1 MNISQSKIKT
11 TIFFLLFICSFGF
24 SQKLKQIKS
33 IETIN
38 YKAYLHNNTIIK
50 QDSLRPNFHNVI
62 SYNKKGQIK
71 EEAWFN
77 KKGEKFKTQL
87 YEYNENGNLIF
98 EKIIESNVIVITNK
112 YDYNAKN
119 QLISISRILPNDKL
133 TVKTFM
139 KYDSLGNKTS
149 ERMETYDG
157 SVVVNGNITVFKYNT
172 EGWIIQTTDMNK
184 SGKIFKDIHFTY
196 DSLGNKISEVTFL
209 MGKFDAKYVFEYDS
223 IGNKH
228 TITKFN
234 ENGILYTEKMKYDEF
249 KNLIETNNFYPKSKV
264 SNTTKYNFKY
274 DYLGNWTT
282 ETLYTNGKVSFI
294 TERKIEYYN

>member
-11 TIFFLLFICSFGF
+11 TIIFLLFICSFSF

-33 IETIN
+33 IETKN
-38 YKAYLHNNTIIK
+38 YKAYLYNNTVIK
-50 QDSLRPNFHNVI
+50 QDSLRPNFHNEI
-62 SYNKKGQIK
+62 SYNKNGQVN

-87 YEYNENGNLIF
+87 YEYNKNGNLIF
-98 EKIIESNVIVITNK
+98 EKILESNVIVITNK
-112 YDYNAKN
+112 YDYNSKN
-119 QLISISRILPNDKL
+119 QLISISRILPDDKL
-133 TVKTFM
+133 TVKTFIA
-139 KYDSLGNKTS
+139 YDSLGNKTS

-157 SVVVNGNITVFKYNT
+157 SAVVNGKITVFKYNT

-196 DSLGNKISEVTFL
+196 DSLGNKISEETFL
-209 MGKFDAKYVFEYDS
+209 MGKFDTKYVFEFDS

-228 TITKFN
+228 TNTKFN
-234 ENGILYTEKMKYDEF
+234 KNGILYTEKRKYDEF

-264 SNTTKYNFKY
+264 SNTTTYNFKY
-274 DYLGNWTT
+274 DNISNWTT
-282 ETLYTNGKVSFI
+282 KTLYTNGKVSFI